1 MKWILIIVQ
10 ALTLLLVA
18 CSPDER
24 TELSTEK
31 LRLNN
36 IKVKTVDGKVSF
48 DQAVLYSQE
57 HMNIIHLR
65 GNSYQIGYQHG
76 KLLAEEIKEGPAVIY
91 ADLIDKGVN
100 KHSLKSWLLSKY
112 LDFTIY
118 SKIERAQPVEF
129 LDEIKG
135 IADGANI
142 PYEFILKANL
152 FHEAGINIITQLLK
166 EEIRGFNN
174 KGLAPSACSTFVAR
188 GKATRYGNIIIGRNT
203 DFPGVEGWPKNQTI
217 FFIEPAN
224 GFKHVRIGTA
234 GILMW
239 APGMNEKGIVIN
251 GHFMMYD
258 DIHPDGYS
266 AAALSSKILSE
277 ADSIEK
283 AIDIVRSNPCGGS
296 CAFVVADGKTGD
308 AVVLEISS
316 NNVEIRRL
324 ESDHLVV
331 TNIAISDKM
340 KRYDFLEKYSINE
353 GARGR
358 YKRLKQLIDNN
369 FGRIDLKMAAQF
381 MGDHIRYTTGDE
393 RIIYGVVAVSDTV
406 NSVIFDASHMQFWV
420 AYGKAPVANNP
431 YKGFKFNEGI
441 NRRSDYFIQEELR
454 GYSYSNSKK
463 QEAMGLF
470 NEAHSL
476 YEKDPANFLTIINL
490 LKSASE
496 KDPKESEINR
506 LIAKICIHNGFYKE
520 ALVFVNR
527 NNTNKQ
533 SLNEKAQNLLLKG
546 IINDLLGNRRE
557 ALTYYAGI
565 ESLAAEKLAD
575 PWFKLNTILQ
585 IYSNK
590 YKKNKFTVDDL
601 EDQSVFVSFTNESA
615 ID

>member
-1 MKWILIIVQ
+1 M
-10 ALTLLLVA
+10 
-18 CSPDER
+18 
-24 TELSTEK
+24 
-31 LRLNN
+31 
-36 IKVKTVDGKVSF
+36 
-48 DQAVLYSQE
+48 
-57 HMNIIHLR
+57 
-65 GNSYQIGYQHG
+65 
-76 KLLAEEIKEGPAVIY
+76 
-91 ADLIDKGVN
+91 
-100 KHSLKSWLLSKY
+100 
-112 LDFTIY
+112 
-118 SKIERAQPVEF
+118 
-129 LDEIKG
+129 
-135 IADGANI
+135 
-142 PYEFILKANL
+142 
-152 FHEAGINIITQLLK
+152 
-166 EEIRGFNN
+166 
-174 KGLAPSACSTFVAR
+174 
-188 GKATRYGNIIIGRNT
+188 
-203 DFPGVEGWPKNQTI
+203 
-217 FFIEPAN
+217 
-224 GFKHVRIGTA
+224 
-234 GILMW
+234 
-239 APGMNEKGIVIN
+239 
-251 GHFMMYD
+251 
-258 DIHPDGYS
+258 
-266 AAALSSKILSE
+266 
-277 ADSIEK
+277 
-283 AIDIVRSNPCGGS
+283 
-296 CAFVVADGKTGD
+296 
-308 AVVLEISS
+308 
-316 NNVEIRRL
+316 